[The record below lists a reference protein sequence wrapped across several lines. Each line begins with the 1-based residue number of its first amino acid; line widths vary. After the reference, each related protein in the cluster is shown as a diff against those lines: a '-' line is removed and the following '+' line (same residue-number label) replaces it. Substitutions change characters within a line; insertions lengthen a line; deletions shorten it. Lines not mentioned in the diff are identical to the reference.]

1 MKHNVR
7 ETMIGLVVAVVAS
20 VAIAEANPYLAKPG
34 EKPVTVKMATCAA
47 SGGFMHMYAA
57 IDHNLFDKYGI
68 KAEHIYIRGSYT
80 ALAAVAS
87 NEVQFLYCA
96 ADDTIPG
103 MATGVDVKLIGAPLV

>member
-1 MKHNVR
+1 
-7 ETMIGLVVAVVAS
+7 
-20 VAIAEANPYLAKPG
+20 
-34 EKPVTVKMATCAA
+34 MATCAA

-68 KAEHIYIRGSYT
+68 KAEHVYIRGSYT

-96 ADDTIPG
+96 ADATIPG
-103 MATGVDVKLIGAPLV
+103 MATGVDVKLIGAPLVGLPYVLLARKDVKRPEDLRDKS